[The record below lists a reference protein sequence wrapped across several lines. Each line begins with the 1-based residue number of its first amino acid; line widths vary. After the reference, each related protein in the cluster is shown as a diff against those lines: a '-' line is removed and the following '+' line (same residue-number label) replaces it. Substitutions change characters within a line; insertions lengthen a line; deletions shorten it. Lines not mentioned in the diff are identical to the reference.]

1 MVINKMAVFILQSY
15 KYENIKNLI
24 QTFFIL
30 YLISIDKKIIELNKF
45 MLFNTKKLINFYYN
59 KLLYF

>member
-45 MLFNTKKLINFYYN
+45 MLFNTKKLISKIQFN
-59 KLLYF
+59 L